1 MVYKPTFTSRLGA
14 PSSIDSG
21 LSIATFDCSTQRSW
35 SPNNCQPRKKK
46 KLFHPITTSDSEG
59 QVLPK
64 RSTDSCCTITVKC
77 DDALRNFSLMRRA
90 FEQIAPPIRAKLSET
105 FLLSMACYS
114 ASIIISIKCHINSVV
129 DHGKAINLMYNP

>member
-1 MVYKPTFTSRLGA
+1 MDVNGDDFMVYKPTFTSRLGA

-21 LSIATFDCSTQRSW
+21 LSIATFDCSTSDHGAPITA
-35 SPNNCQPRKKK
+35 SPEKEE

-114 ASIIISIKCHINSVV
+114 ASIYHHLNKMSHK
-129 DHGKAINLMYNP
+129 